1 METDENQVD
10 VSVEES
16 ALSQGDESDTVLE
29 DETAFSDISDLT
41 LDTES
46 FHGVE
51 TDENQVDISVE
62 ESALSQND
70 EYDPVLEDETAFS
83 DISDLTLDTESF
95 DGAVSLEQADFT
107 GILAGFFLF
116 CS

>member
-16 ALSQGDESDTVLE
+16 TLSQGDESDTVLE
-29 DETAFSDISDLT
+29 DETAFSDLT

-46 FHGVE
+46 FDGVE

-95 DGAVSLEQADFT
+95 DGTVSLEQDDFT
-107 GILAGFFLF
+107 GILAGFFSILQL
-116 CS
+116 S